1 MIILLRLLK
10 IKWKS
15 IIFLSIS
22 HTLCYRF
29 LRFFVLFLTKFLVQS
44 PLVFVMYYFLLSH
57 SVDSFRFC
65 VVLFLTKFC
74 VFLLFDTSQ
83 RLCVGCLLFVLN
95 TSPNTFTSCFIYT
108 KQYRLINLTFFLL

>member
-65 VVLFLTKFC
+65 VVLLSS
-74 VFLLFDTSQ
+74 VFFSFFDTSQ